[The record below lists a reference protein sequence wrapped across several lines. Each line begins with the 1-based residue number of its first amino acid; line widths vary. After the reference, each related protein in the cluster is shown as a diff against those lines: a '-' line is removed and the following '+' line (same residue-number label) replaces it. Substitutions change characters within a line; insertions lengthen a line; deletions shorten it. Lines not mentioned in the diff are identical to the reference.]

1 MHESG
6 LWALSGK
13 WSYLPLKSFTTLGA
27 FALLERLVYKG
38 RFLGPTFRESDVA
51 GVVLGL
57 GMGL

>member
-1 MHESG
+1 M
-6 LWALSGK
+6 SGK